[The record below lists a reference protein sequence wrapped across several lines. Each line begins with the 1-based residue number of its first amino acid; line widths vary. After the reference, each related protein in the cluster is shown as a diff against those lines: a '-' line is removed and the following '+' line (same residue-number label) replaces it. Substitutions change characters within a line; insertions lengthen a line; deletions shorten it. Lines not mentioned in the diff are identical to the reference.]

1 MRHHRSAPPPR
12 ANPAI
17 RLVMF
22 ALALNGDRSRQRLRQ
37 LGVTS
42 AELAEVFSGSEHEL
56 AEARQL
62 NVVAAL
68 MTRERMGA
76 LLRARIAELALTATK
91 AGELAALARALERLP
106 DWAVDGAEDEYWD
119 TAQRDPEPRRT
130 VDAAPAPAVEP
141 EPEETERAQDAA
153 TPGRGQAQSCPV
165 MGTPTAGGDG
175 APPLPTT
182 GH

>member
-1 MRHHRSAPPPR
+1 MRHHRNAPPPR

-119 TAQRDPEPRRT
+119 TAQRDPEPEAT
-130 VDAAPAPAVEP
+130 VAAAAPPPDSPVAAASPPPDSIGGTA
-141 EPEETERAQDAA
+141 AAA
-153 TPGRGQAQSCPV
+153 TVGRASVPAIHGSAARD
-165 MGTPTAGGDG
+165 GHPTD
-175 APPLPTT
+175 
-182 GH
+182 H